1 MSTQIQTNSVTR
13 KTFWTVTLFY
23 ILIAFE
29 FFYMASPFATYFY
42 SIYGPGLNFV
52 NENPALA
59 WLSSFFLPHIVVD
72 TSSVLL
78 GLLEPIG
85 IGIAVFG
92 FSAFCIGAIQVY
104 YCKLTKKGAATG
116 GLYNLIRHPQYA
128 SLMICG
134 FGLLLFW
141 PRIIVLLAFI
151 AMLFV
156 YYFLA
161 KYEERECEER
171 FGQSYIDYKNKTN
184 MFLPFKIP
192 GTNRLPGFLP
202 KSGLRRYLAIAGL
215 YLLVAWVSVVMANEL
230 RDYTLKSLY
239 TFYTKE
245 AAYISVAKLD
255 RDHLERIVSIALAD
269 KEVQNKLGNSNEDKS
284 RKYLNYVIPTEWYV
298 SEIPMKRA
306 SAVKGGH
313 YHPAGYD
320 KNLVKIVFTKVDLRT
335 EKEVEG
341 KEIILNTIKRT
352 PVAEVGVDLAKNKVI
367 EIADPVKAMKYE
379 NIPVALY

>member
-1 MSTQIQTNSVTR
+1 MSAQIQTNSMTR
-13 KTFWTVTLFY
+13 KTFWTVALFY

-72 TSSVLL
+72 TSSLL
-78 GLLEPIG
+78 LSLLEPIG
-85 IGIAVFG
+85 TGIALFG

-104 YCKLTKKGAATG
+104 YCKLAKKGAATG

-134 FGLLLFW
+134 FGLLLLW

-161 KYEERECEER
+161 QYEEHECEAK
-171 FGQSYIDYKNKTN
+171 FGHSYIDYKDKTN

-192 GTNRLPGFLP
+192 GANRLPGFP

-215 YLLVAWVSVVMANEL
+215 YLLVAGVSVAMANGL
-230 RDYTLKSLY
+230 RDFTLKSLY
-239 TFYTKE
+239 AFYTKE

-255 RDHLERIVSIALAD
+255 QDNLERIVSIALAD
-269 KEVQNKLGNSNEDKS
+269 KEVRRKIGNSEENKS
-284 RKYLNYVIPTEWYV
+284 TKFLNYVIPAEWYV

-306 SAVKGGH
+306 SSVKGGH
-313 YHPAGYD
+313 HHPADYD
-320 KNLVKIVFTKVDLRT
+320 QNVFKIVFTKVDLRT
-335 EKEVEG
+335 EKKTEG
-341 KEIILNTIKRT
+341 KEIILNAIRRT
-352 PVAEVGVDLAKNKVI
+352 PVAEVKVDLAKNKVS
-367 EIADPVKAMKYE
+367 EIDDPVTKIKYE